1 MNEPQN
7 HPLYLTD
14 RENLDRLCAID
25 SPTSNNFVELA
36 RLIIRYQDFRGAED
50 LNSDMEK
57 LLKKWSINRD
67 KLEAITRKLWSEG
80 FRPASH
86 SSSDN
91 VGSGCDTSD
100 SSEAYC

>member
-36 RLIIRYQDFRGAED
+36 RLLIRYQDFRGAED

-57 LLKKWSINRD
+57 LLKKPI
-67 KLEAITRKLWSEG
+67 
-80 FRPASH
+80 
-86 SSSDN
+86 
-91 VGSGCDTSD
+91 D
-100 SSEAYC
+100 SL

>member
-36 RLIIRYQDFRGAED
+36 RLIIRYQDFRGAEA

-67 KLEAITRKLWSEG
+67 KLEAITRKPWSEG
-80 FRPASH
+80 FRPSSH

-91 VGSGCDTSD
+91 VGSGFATSD
-100 SSEAYC
+100 STQA

>member
-1 MNEPQN
+1 MNKAQN
-7 HPLYLTD
+7 HPLYSID
-14 RENLDRLCAID
+14 RENLDKLCAID

-36 RLIIRYQDFRGAED
+36 RLMIRYQDFRGAED

-86 SSSDN
+86 SSCDN
-91 VGSGCDTSD
+91 VGSGFDTSD
-100 SSEAYC
+100 STQA

>member
-1 MNEPQN
+1 MNEAQN

-91 VGSGCDTSD
+91 VGSGFDTSD
-100 SSEAYC
+100 STQA

>member
-1 MNEPQN
+1 MNEAQN
-7 HPLYLTD
+7 HPLYSTD

-57 LLKKWSINRD
+57 LLKKWSINRE
-67 KLEAITRKLWSEG
+67 KLEEITRNLWSKG
-80 FRPASH
+80 FRPSSH

-91 VGSGCDTSD
+91 VGSGFDTSD
-100 SSEAYC
+100 STQA